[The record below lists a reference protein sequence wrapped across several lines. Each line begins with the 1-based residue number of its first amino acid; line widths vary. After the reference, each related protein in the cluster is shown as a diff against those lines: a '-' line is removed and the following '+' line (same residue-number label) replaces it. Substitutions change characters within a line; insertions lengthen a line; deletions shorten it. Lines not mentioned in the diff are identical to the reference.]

1 MPSPI
6 NRDTLFR
13 NEILAATLNDQ
24 PMRRAHFMNRLVSAA
39 IATICV
45 SVTIAWWTI
54 LAWGATELI
63 SVSS

>member
-24 PMRRAHFMNRLVSAA
+24 PVRRAHFMNRLVPAA

-45 SVTIAWWTI
+45 SVTIAWWTL

-63 SVSS
+63 GG